1 MVGIGWGEI
10 TPGGVALG
18 LLIVFGPIIYGTVL
32 TTAANFLLA
41 YQGYEHR
48 IGRANRFWITFIV
61 QVLLLIVLLSMG
73 DDDVM
78 GVLLVAIHVVCFAIQ
93 AVSTAI
99 LVARCRRRQVAVEPP
114 DKTTASA

>member
-1 MVGIGWGEI
+1 MIGVYWTEI
-10 TPGGVALG
+10 TLEGVALG

-41 YQGYEHR
+41 YQGYERR
-48 IGRANRFWITFIV
+48 IGRANFFWITFIV

-73 DDDVM
+73 AGDVM
-78 GVLLVAIHVVCFAIQ
+78 GGLLVAIHVVCIAIQ

-114 DKTTASA
+114 DETTAPA